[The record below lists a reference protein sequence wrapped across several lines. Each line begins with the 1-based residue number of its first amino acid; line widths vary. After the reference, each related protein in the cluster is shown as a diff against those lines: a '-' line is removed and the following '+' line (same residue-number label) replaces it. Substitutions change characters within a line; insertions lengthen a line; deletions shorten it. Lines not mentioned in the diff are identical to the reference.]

1 MNAYSIYIILTAL
14 SAATYLLWYVI
25 HDYKFIHHP
34 LIAVRLLSGWNKII
48 NGTTMYVFVL
58 IALIY
63 NFANEDIKQE
73 FTNCIADL
81 TGFALKICVFTNA
94 ITLIVDTIYNF
105 SEAKKSKEACHER
118 KRG

>member
-1 MNAYSIYIILTAL
+1 MNAYSIYLTLAAL
-14 SAATYLLWYVI
+14 SAATYVLWFLL
-25 HDYKFIHHP
+25 HDYKFKHHP

-48 NGTTMYVFVL
+48 NGTAMYVFVL

-118 KRG
+118 KR